1 MELRKRDR
9 ECKGEEKEIADL
21 VELMPD
27 GVFEM
32 LGSYWWA
39 YESPEVQVLII
50 CIHTPSIF
58 LTVQVLLEGFL
69 EVALE
74 SLASVIIGLCCLFL
88 SLSLSQATTCI
99 AQFEFSESSDS
110 VFGLWCT

>member
-32 LGSYWWA
+32 LGSY
-39 YESPEVQVLII
+39 
-50 CIHTPSIF
+50 
-58 LTVQVLLEGFL
+58 
-69 EVALE
+69 
-74 SLASVIIGLCCLFL
+74 
-88 SLSLSQATTCI
+88 
-99 AQFEFSESSDS
+99 
-110 VFGLWCT
+110 